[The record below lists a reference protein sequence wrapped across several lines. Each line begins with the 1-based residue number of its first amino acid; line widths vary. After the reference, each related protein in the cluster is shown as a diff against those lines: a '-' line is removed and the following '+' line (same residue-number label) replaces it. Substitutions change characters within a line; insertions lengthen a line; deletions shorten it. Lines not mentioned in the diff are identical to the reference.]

1 MIVGGRVMTK
11 KSNWESMTIEELFTL
26 RELMQDVLVTKFKNR
41 HAELQRKLRTLNQL
55 QDGVEPTPVLLA
67 AE

>member
-1 MIVGGRVMTK
+1 MAGNWT
-11 KSNWESMTIEELFTL
+11 SNWESMTVEELFTL
-26 RELMQDVLVTKFKNR
+26 RELMQDVLVAKIKDR

-55 QDGVEPTPVLLA
+55 QDGVEPMPVMLA